1 MRRPQLI
8 AKFVLIAVMLS
19 AAISSGQ
26 GQSSLPTIGSSAAD
40 FKLFSPTLNAAV
52 QLLALKGQP
61 VVLNFWGSWCA
72 PCRDEMPA
80 LNEIAGQLKTK
91 FILLAIGVNEPAAKS
106 LKYLQDNNFGN
117 LTLLSDPAIGAGAD
131 LETSAQVTKKY
142 GVDAYPTTIFI
153 DKAGLIQAVRL
164 SGLTKSSFLS
174 YLRNI
179 DVTR

>member
-1 MRRPQLI
+1 
-8 AKFVLIAVMLS
+8 MLS
-19 AAISSGQ
+19 GALSSGR
-26 GQSSLPTIGSSAAD
+26 GQSGVPTIGSSAAD
-40 FKLFSPTLNAAV
+40 FKMFSPTLSAAV
-52 QLLALKGQP
+52 QLSALKGQP

-80 LNEIAGQLKTK
+80 LNEIAGELKSK
-91 FILLAIGVNEPAAKS
+91 FTLLAIGVGEPASKS
-106 LKYLQDNNFGN
+106 LKYLQDNNLGN
-117 LTLLSDPAIGAGAD
+117 LTLLGDPETGAGAD
-131 LETSAQVTKKY
+131 LETSDQVTKKY
-142 GVDAYPTTIFI
+142 GVNTYPTTIFI